1 MLMKLYVRM
10 SPLMAAFLLLTT
22 IVFFAMCLWR
32 GEIILGLQADALKN
46 KDQEIKVVIEQY
58 EGANK
63 ISHEYEIFKADK
75 LQDKVYVDRE
85 VEKLCLCLA
94 TAMSVWIMM
103 GCSHSIAQSQPLM
116 IPANLRMPCM
126 KIQELSD
133 GKGSTILRW
142 SHDTIYSHGDCSD
155 KHKSTILLIDDYN
168 RRLTN
173 GN

>member
-10 SPLMAAFLLLTT
+10 SPLLAAFLLLTT

-46 KDQEIKVVIEQY
+46 KDQEIKVVIEQH

-85 VEKLCLCLA
+85 VEKIVLMPSYGNECFNNDGLLSLNSA
-94 TAMSVWIMM
+94 ITALNDSGKSSNAVHENT
-103 GCSHSIAQSQPLM
+103 G
-116 IPANLRMPCM
+116 AN
-126 KIQELSD
+126 
-133 GKGSTILRW
+133 
-142 SHDTIYSHGDCSD
+142 
-155 KHKSTILLIDDYN
+155 
-168 RRLTN
+168 
-173 GN
+173 